1 MMSGLGNRLCNK
13 KIFWLFCCRDLI
25 HIFIFFCIT
34 KGTWLVWN
42 LWQFPKILW
51 WSEHRI
57 ITFQLYIASCI
68 WNSILN
74 FKISRII
81 SPQIYDAFTS
91 LLSISY
97 ICITLA
103 NESPFQCAMNYTVT
117 FYYMVCLFRFL
128 SSLLNKFI
136 SCQRET
142 KCLNS

>member
-1 MMSGLGNRLCNK
+1 MSGLGNRLCNK

-42 LWQFPKILW
+42 LWQFPKLLW

-81 SPQIYDAFTS
+81 SPDIWCFHIPIIHNIYFYNFS
-91 LLSISY
+91 KWIPISVCYELY
-97 ICITLA
+97 I
-103 NESPFQCAMNYTVT
+103 VT